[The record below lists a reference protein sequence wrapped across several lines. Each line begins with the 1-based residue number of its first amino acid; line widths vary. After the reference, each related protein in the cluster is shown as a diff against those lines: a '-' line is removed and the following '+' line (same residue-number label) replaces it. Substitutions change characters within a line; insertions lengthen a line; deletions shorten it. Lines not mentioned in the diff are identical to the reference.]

1 MWLVLKNVVAIC
13 QPLGKEVSC
22 KSLRNTV
29 GIPRFPNSQQG
40 DEAGGRGA
48 GDDTGLLLTNTS
60 WLRAGDMDGR
70 KASQPG
76 PVLDAHRDLS
86 LLFGTIYI
94 VYLLESELLF
104 SSGSM
109 FSVVFDWPSF
119 VYLAVTQALCGCG
132 GPRTRMCL

>member
-1 MWLVLKNVVAIC
+1 MGERQANQDPFWMV
-13 QPLGKEVSC
+13 
-22 KSLRNTV
+22 TV
-29 GIPRFPNSQQG
+29 
-40 DEAGGRGA
+40 
-48 GDDTGLLLTNTS
+48 T
-60 WLRAGDMDGR
+60 
-70 KASQPG
+70 
-76 PVLDAHRDLS
+76 S

-132 GPRTRMCL
+132 GLHTHMCL